1 MDKEKEIIQIR
12 TRVSRY
18 TSRSYLSPYKY
29 LITYGDRNIKR
40 KIDIPDPAY
49 RDAGLPELLE
59 LTNRVLEIND
69 GKLLFDYLASLQVD
83 YDFYMEMDYNFPPI
97 QTARQTARQA
107 RRIFTEINRVAAH
120 IANSAESNS
129 VYYNQI
135 QSNVEIKLNSLYD
148 QLIQSIVKNPHSIYS
163 ITPRQFEELIAEL
176 LVYNGWEVELTPET
190 RDGGY
195 DLFAISKPDELTGV
209 KSSFVIECKRYSIE
223 RKVGISTVRQLLHV
237 KDRITASNAMIITS
251 SDFTKGVYD
260 YKAERYDFD
269 AKNFE
274 SVINWCNRYKSL

>member
-29 LITYGDRNIKR
+29 LVTYGDRNIKR

-49 RDAGLPELLE
+49 RDEGLPELLE
-59 LTNRVLEIND
+59 LTNKVLEIND

-83 YDFYMEMDYNFPPI
+83 YDVYMEMDYNFPL
-97 QTARQTARQA
+97 TQTARQA
-107 RRIFTEINRVAAH
+107 RRILTEINRVATH
-120 IANSAESNS
+120 IGNGAESNS
-129 VYYNQI
+129 VYYNQV
-135 QSNVEIKLNSLYD
+135 QSNAEIKLNSLYNR
-148 QLIQSIVKNPHSIYS
+148 LIRSIVKNPHSIYS
-163 ITPRQFEELIAEL
+163 ISPRQFEELIAEL
-176 LVYNGWEVELTPET
+176 LVNNGWEVELTPET

-269 AKNFE
+269 TKNFE
-274 SVINWCNRYKSL
+274 SVINWCNKYKSS